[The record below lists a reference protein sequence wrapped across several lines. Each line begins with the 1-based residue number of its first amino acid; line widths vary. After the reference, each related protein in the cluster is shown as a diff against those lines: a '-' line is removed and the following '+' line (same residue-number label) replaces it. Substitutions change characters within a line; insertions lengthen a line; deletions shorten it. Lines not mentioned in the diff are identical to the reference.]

1 MPRALTIQ
9 RSIIPAA
16 DRARHLERLK
26 AKRDH
31 YRASACRFWV
41 FEEAGVHG
49 AFLEFVEAD
58 SADQLNAAH
67 ASASDAPIDAN
78 RVYLEVELG

>member
-9 RSIIPAA
+9 RSIIPASE
-16 DRARHLERLK
+16 RTKQLERLK

-31 YRASACRFWV
+31 YRGHKCRYWV
-41 FEEAGVHG
+41 FEEAAVHG

-58 SADQLNAAH
+58 SAEQLTAAH
-67 ASASDAPIDAN
+67 ASAADAPIDAT
-78 RVYLEVELG
+78 RVYIEVEIP

>member
-1 MPRALTIQ
+1 MGRALTIQ
-9 RSIIPAA
+9 RSVIPAS
-16 DRARHLERLK
+16 DRAKQLERLK

-31 YRASACRFWV
+31 YRAKQCRYWV

-58 SADQLNAAH
+58 TADALAAAH
-67 ASASDAPIDAN
+67 ATAPDAPIDAT
-78 RVYLEVELG
+78 RIYLEVELP

>member
-1 MPRALTIQ
+1 MPRAMTIQ

-16 DRARHLERLK
+16 DRARQLQRLR

-31 YRASACRFWV
+31 YRGMQCRYWV
-41 FEEAGVHG
+41 FEEAAVKG

-58 SADQLNAAH
+58 SAEALAAAH
-67 ASASDAPIDAN
+67 TAATDPPLDGSRI
-78 RVYLEVELG
+78 YLEVELS